1 MAKSKAK
8 KPAKRKAKTEDDG
21 EEFNLNT
28 FNIADGSSLDEVIAK
43 VNKQAK
49 KTVLK
54 RASEASN
61 PFLLRR
67 PFGITSI
74 DCATGG
80 GIPAGGITQIAAP
93 EGIGKNAMSNMVISQ
108 VQRLYGEDACIAW
121 IWLEVPYDKDHARI
135 NGVMVPS
142 SDEDIHFENMERLKR
157 GVDPLNDDQ
166 VARRRA
172 SVGEFLIGDEGNTER
187 RLQAVLDLIADNRCQ
202 VIVLDSI
209 ASVVSKYRV
218 ETEMDGE
225 PRQSANA
232 WLLSE
237 FQRMCWHHF
246 ANPSRGSMNTTSMI
260 VINQVR
266 ANRNKRSAFD
276 REWTVGGP
284 WAIKHGKLLDVT
296 LMRGG
301 RIPADSKKPP
311 KGKWV
316 RWEVTKGKAGCHE
329 GGKGEVAYY
338 FKNGFDIYQDLVST
352 ADSMGL
358 LIRQGVN
365 RDLVKPN
372 GEVVVDGL
380 PWGEQG
386 SKLASAVYA
395 DEGLFETMY
404 YTCLEA
410 AGVSCLHKL

>member
-1 MAKSKAK
+1 MAGG
-8 KPAKRKAKTEDDG
+8 RKAKPRKSEAG
-21 EEFNLNT
+21 PEEEFNLNQ
-28 FNIADGSSLDEVIAK
+28 FGIRDGSTLDEVMTQ
-43 VNKQAK
+43 VNRQAK
-49 KTVLK
+49 KNVLK
-54 RASEASN
+54 RAAEATN

-93 EGIGKNAMSNMVISQ
+93 EAVGKNALSHRVIAE
-108 VQRLYGEDACIAW
+108 VQRIYGDEACIAW
-121 IWLEVPYDKDHARI
+121 VWLEVPYDKVHARI
-135 NGVMVPS
+135 NGVVVPS
-142 SDEDIHFENMERLKR
+142 SDQDIELENMERAKR
-157 GVDPLNDDQ
+157 GLGPLPPDEVN
-166 VARRRA
+166 RKRN

-209 ASVVSKYRV
+209 ASVVSRYRV
-218 ETEMDGE
+218 ETDMDDE

-246 ANPSRGSMNTTSMI
+246 ANPSRGSMNTTSLI

-266 ANRNKRSAFD
+266 ANRNRRSAFD

-296 LMRGG
+296 INRGI
-301 RIPADSKKPP
+301 RIPADSSKPIE
-311 KGKWV
+311 GKWV
-316 RWEVTKGKAGCHE
+316 KWEVVKGKAGCHE

-338 FKNGFDIYQDLVST
+338 FKHGFDVYQDVVST

-358 LIRQGVN
+358 LVRHGMS
-365 RDLVKPN
+365 RDLVKPD
-372 GEVVVDGL
+372 GEVVEDKL
-380 PWGEQG
+380 PWGDKG
-386 SKLASAVYA
+386 SELIKEIYQN
-395 DEGLFETMY
+395 DRLFETMY
-404 YTCLEA
+404 YTCLGA